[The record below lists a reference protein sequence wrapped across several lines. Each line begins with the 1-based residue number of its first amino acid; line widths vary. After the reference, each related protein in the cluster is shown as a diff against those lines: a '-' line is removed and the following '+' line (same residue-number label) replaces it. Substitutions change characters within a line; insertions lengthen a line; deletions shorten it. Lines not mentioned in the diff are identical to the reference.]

1 LGSGEVIMDA
11 EKEKNVRALV
21 DLTNIVE
28 KCLRCYEEF
37 KDREPEFR
45 LKFRRWYNIDPW
57 FFPPNG
63 INKNNLVEGFLGT
76 GDVVFVCMRP
86 STATFPN
93 PTVKQF
99 YKLIENYGF
108 QDAHITDLIKCRSKV
123 KIEKGREEKEV
134 ENCFGY
140 LLKELEIIYN
150 KNNKNKKPSLIVAV
164 GNKAY
169 NYLNKKLPQ
178 HYKDRLVK
186 ITHYSARGGK
196 EQVFEKLENDFKRIR
211 QIYHK
216 ATTI

>member
-1 LGSGEVIMDA
+1 MDA
-11 EKEKNVRALV
+11 EKEKSLV
-21 DLTNIVE
+21 DLTNIIE

-37 KDREPEFR
+37 KDCESGLR

-63 INKNNLVEGFLGT
+63 INKNSLVKGFLGT

-86 STATFPN
+86 STGTFPS

-108 QDAHITDLIKCRSKV
+108 QDAHITDLIKCRSRV
-123 KIEKGREEKEV
+123 KNEKRNEEKEV
-134 ENCFGY
+134 ENCFEY

-150 KNNKNKKPSLIVAV
+150 INKKLSLIVAV

-186 ITHYSARGGK
+186 ITHYSARGRK
-196 EQVFEKLENDFKRIR
+196 EQVFEKLENDFKRIH

>member
-1 LGSGEVIMDA
+1 MLKRKKVWL
-11 EKEKNVRALV
+11 N
-21 DLTNIVE
+21 LTNIIE

-37 KDREPEFR
+37 KDCRPELR

-63 INKNNLVEGFLGT
+63 INKNNLVKGFLGT

-86 STATFPN
+86 STGTFPSPN
-93 PTVKQF
+93 VKQF

-108 QDAHITDLIKCRSKV
+108 QNAHITDLIKCRSKV
-123 KIEKGREEKEV
+123 KIEKGKEEKEV

-150 KNNKNKKPSLIVAV
+150 INKKLSLIVAV
-164 GNKAY
+164 GNKTY

-186 ITHYSARGGK
+186 ITHYSARGRK

-216 ATTI
+216 ATII